1 MGSKADRTKGKAKE
15 AAGKLTRDRELA
27 ERGRRQQIKGDVK
40 AGAKKAKD
48 AAKKL

>member
-1 MGSKADRTKGKAKE
+1 MGNKSDRTKGAAKE
-15 AAGKLTRDRELA
+15 IAGKLTRDRELA

-40 AGAKKAKD
+40 AGVKKAKD